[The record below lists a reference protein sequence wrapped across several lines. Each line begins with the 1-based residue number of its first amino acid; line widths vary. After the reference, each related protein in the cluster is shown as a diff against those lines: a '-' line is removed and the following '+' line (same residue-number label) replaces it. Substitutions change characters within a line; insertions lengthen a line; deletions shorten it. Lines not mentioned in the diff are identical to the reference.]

1 MKKTEEEEQEEGEG
15 RKGGRKEGRRRRR
28 KRRRSVF
35 AVLQPYPG
43 HPAEVEDLQ
52 LPLAELPDSVVH
64 VEVDGANGAVQ
75 VERVGLHQ
83 RYL

>member
-1 MKKTEEEEQEEGEG
+1 M
-15 RKGGRKEGRRRRR
+15 
-28 KRRRSVF
+28 F

-83 RYL
+83 RHL